1 MEKFLAVL
9 DSTTFW
15 GKVLIPYFIMIAYL
29 FVDLCVATKQ
39 FKSDYFKIVLKASVG
54 YYALYWVS
62 FYVLFFIV
70 EFVCKMIWGD
80 LAFLAWI
87 SAHTWVSILI
97 WMIPYLIIFH
107 YVEEYLDKRESKGGT
122 TSSYISRSRP
132 STSRPSAS
140 RPAASRPASTPTA
153 ARPSTPVQHPRVVP
167 VVAPQKPKDPLGAVN
182 MTNFENQVAKGI
194 DIRLDF
200 EPNYGRIGRAVQ
212 LMKATGAKITFYN
225 LDKIRSY
232 DNLIHVAKQAPGQ
245 IIYERVFP
253 ANLAA
258 ISLAES
264 GACFPCDCKDRSTA
278 IKDIAKAAKRGGGL
292 VTFINISWMSS
303 FDLKELRELGG
314 SHVEF
319 K

>member
-1 MEKFLAVL
+1 MEKFLALL
-9 DSTTFW
+9 DSTPYIW
-15 GKVLIPYFIMIAYL
+15 KVLIPYFIMIAYL
-29 FVDLCVATKQ
+29 LIDLCWATKQ
-39 FKSDYFKIVLKASVG
+39 FKKSYIKLTLKASIG
-54 YYALYWVS
+54 YFIIYGIS
-62 FYVLFFIV
+62 FYIIFFLAEII
-70 EFVCKMIWGD
+70 CKMIWGD
-80 LAFLAWI
+80 LAFFAWV

-97 WMIPYLIIFH
+97 WMIPYLIIVH
-107 YVEEYLDKRESKGGT
+107 YVEDFLDSRDSKGES
-122 TSSYISRSRP
+122 TSSYIPRSRP

-140 RPAASRPASTPTA
+140 KPAASRPASTPTA
-153 ARPSTPVQHPRVVP
+153 TRPSTPVQRPRVVP
-167 VVAPQKPKDPLGAVN
+167 VTVPQKPKDPIGSVN
-182 MTNFENQVAKGI
+182 MTDYENQVAKGI

-200 EPNYGRIGRAVQ
+200 ENNYSRIGKAVH

-232 DNLIHVAKQAPGQ
+232 DNLIHVAKLAPGQ

-264 GACFPCDCKDRSTA
+264 GACFQCDCKDRSTA